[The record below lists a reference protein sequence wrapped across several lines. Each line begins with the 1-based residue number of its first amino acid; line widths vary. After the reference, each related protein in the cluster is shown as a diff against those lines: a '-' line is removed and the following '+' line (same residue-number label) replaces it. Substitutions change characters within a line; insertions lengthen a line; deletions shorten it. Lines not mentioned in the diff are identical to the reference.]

1 MNTNTIE
8 SNGCSLIFC
17 TVAELTI
24 AGRLALQAKVKTR
37 GLKALEVLKLQQASQ
52 DALKAAT
59 EGHDVEVG
67 KGGQRGLP
75 VGG

>member
-1 MNTNTIE
+1 MQ

-37 GLKALEVLKLQQASQ
+37 GLKALEALKLQQASQ

-59 EGHDVEVG
+59 EGDDVEVG
-67 KGGQRGLP
+67 KCWQRGLTLE
-75 VGG
+75 G